1 MKERRAPSY
10 RFRRNYVLGFVAVA
24 LASACSADDS
34 GSGARVGGK
43 GGASSGGTS
52 SGGTS
57 SGVGGAAGKAGAA
70 TGGQGGTGNAGAAG
84 SGATGGGATGG
95 AAGSGATSGSGGAGG
110 GGAADGG
117 GGRDGSGGAGATDGG
132 GGAAGSGATD
142 GGGGSGG
149 SGATDG
155 GAGTGGSGATDGGG
169 GKGGSG
175 TTDGGDSGTTGGAA
189 GSTIGDA
196 GGAGGTSG
204 DGGDTGIFASNIR
217 LTDIA
222 FNQGVDIPIATK
234 GVLVPTASR
243 LAGLVKQR
251 QGLVQ
256 AMWETDAGFTSRNIE
271 ARLVLSYTDGSSTI
285 LRDQRMIT
293 ASVPADKTKL
303 DGTFHW
309 LLEKT
314 QVRPDMQFSV
324 GLFEVTGGTS
334 PATPPRIPATG
345 TAPLGVPP
353 DEMVIE
359 ITFVPVTI
367 NNVTPVL
374 SGQNLQDLVDG
385 YYDWNPVHDIKMTM
399 HAPITVASKTIDSVL
414 SATSKLRSSE
424 NANSKMYYIGLASN
438 AQTGWSGV
446 SNVTGTGKNEDRS
459 SASPMS
465 NTVGN
470 FPTDKTWEFAV
481 HETGHAQGMKHN
493 PGCNAQGTVTNWPWP
508 GSTKTNTLGYDIKY
522 KVMRGAQDFADYMNY
537 CEPAWVS
544 SFTYKNTYTRIKVL
558 STWPLLEPEEDRSA
572 WVLRGLVRAGKGQWW
587 SVPGGPIDPP
597 DAIPVRVKLGLKN
610 GGERWVDGTQQP
622 LDGGALKSFHAVL
635 PVKTSDVQAITVYG
649 QTETYSVPPD
659 NLTTDYDDLVAG
671 KPVLFQ

>member
-1 MKERRAPSY
+1 MKRRRVLSFGFERNVA
-10 RFRRNYVLGFVAVA
+10 VLGFAAAA
-24 LASACSADDS
+24 LVSACSADEGLS
-34 GSGARVGGK
+34 SNRVGGT
-43 GGASSGGTS
+43 GGANSGGTS
-52 SGGTS
+52 SGGSAGGRT
-57 SGVGGAAGKAGAA
+57 GGASGTA
-70 TGGQGGTGNAGAAG
+70 TAGQGGTGGMSGAAG
-84 SGATGGGATGG
+84 TGATGGSGATGG
-95 AAGSGATSGSGGAGG
+95 AAGNGATGGSGGAGG

-117 GGRDGSGGAGATDGG
+117 GGKGGAGGADGG
-132 GGAAGSGATD
+132 GTGGSGATD
-142 GGGGSGG
+142 GGGGAGG
-149 SGATDG
+149 ADG
-155 GAGTGGSGATDGGG
+155 GGGTSGSGGSGATDGGG
-169 GKGGSG
+169 GKGGTG
-175 TTDGGDSGTTGGAA
+175 ATDGGDSGATGGAA

-196 GGAGGTSG
+196 GGAGGATG
-204 DGGDTGIFASNIR
+204 DGGDTGIFANNIR

-256 AMWETDAGFTSRNIE
+256 AMWETDAGFTARNIE
-271 ARLVLSYTDGSSTI
+271 ARLVLSYADGSQTI

-309 LLEKT
+309 LLEKD
-314 QVRPDMQFSV
+314 QVRADMQFSV
-324 GLFEVTGGTS
+324 GLFELAGGTS

-374 SGQNLQDLVDG
+374 TGQNLQDLVDG
-385 YYDWNPVHDIKMTM
+385 YYDWNPVHDVKMTM

-414 SATSKLRSSE
+414 SATSKLRTSE
-424 NANSKMYYIGLASN
+424 KANSKMYYIGLASN
-438 AQTGWSGV
+438 SQTGWSGV

-493 PGCNAQGTVTNWPWP
+493 PGCNAAGTVTNWPWP

-522 KVMRGAQDFADYMNY
+522 KVMRGAQDYADYMNY

-544 SFTYKNTYTRIKVL
+544 SFTYKNTFTRIKLL

-587 SVPGGPIDPP
+587 SVPGGPISPP
-597 DAIPVRVKLGLKN
+597 EATPVRVRLGLKN
-610 GGERWVDGTQQP
+610 GGERWVDGTEQP

-635 PVKTSDVQAITVYG
+635 PVKTTEVQAITVYG
-649 QTETYSVPPD
+649 QTETYGVPPH

-671 KPVLFQ
+671 KQVLFQ